1 MSRESASQYER
12 IAFLPPKGPT
22 PSASARYFSSTS
34 KCKQTHFQEESWGG
48 GGGGGFSGHGLGSW
62 PPPPSPSPS
71 IKPLRRLLALVHSLQ
86 PFPPKPPSSASA
98 RLSRPARPP
107 SPQHSHQF
115 LIANESVIRPVGPRH
130 HQERTRS
137 FSDWAPLCNWRSRSR
152 RGLVCRIGGIGRTT

>member
-48 GGGGGFSGHGLGSW
+48 GVIRS
-62 PPPPSPSPS
+62 
-71 IKPLRRLLALVHSLQ
+71 LRGLLALVHSLQ

-107 SPQHSHQF
+107 SPRHSHQF
-115 LIANESVIRPVGPRH
+115 LIANEYAIRPVGPRH

-152 RGLVCRIGGIGRTT
+152 RGLVVELGVSAGPRNRSSLAVKRSSGTREGT